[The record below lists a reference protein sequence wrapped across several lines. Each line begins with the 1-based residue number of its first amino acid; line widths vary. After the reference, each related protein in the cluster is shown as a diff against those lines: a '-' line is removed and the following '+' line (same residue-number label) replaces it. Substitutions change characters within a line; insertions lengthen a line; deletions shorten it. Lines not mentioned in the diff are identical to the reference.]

1 MRFLKKLL
9 KRLLIGT
16 VVLVALL
23 AVAYFVLDKPL
34 PQGREGQEAEA
45 LADKLLATVNLQAWD
60 TLAYVSWFSTR
71 SDRGYLWDKVHNQ
84 VECKWKN
91 HRCLVRPDAG
101 TGLAYTDDKLVSG
114 EEADALIKS
123 AIHWFWNDSFWMT
136 GYFKVRD
143 PGTSRKVVDLPEGGQ
158 GLLVQYSSGGTT
170 PGDAYLWKL
179 DAQGR
184 PTGWQMWTQVL
195 PIGGLSFTWEGWQ
208 TLPGGA
214 QISTSKS
221 GSILTIKQKD
231 LKGGQSLAAIGV
243 TADPFAA
250 LQ

>member
-1 MRFLKKLL
+1 MRFL
-9 KRLLIGT
+9 KRLLIGLL
-16 VVLVALL
+16 VLVALL
-23 AVAYFVLDKPL
+23 AVGYFILDKPL
-34 PQGREGQEAEA
+34 PEGKEGPAAEA
-45 LADKLLATVNLQAWD
+45 LADKLLAAVNLPAWD
-60 TLAYVSWFSTR
+60 TLGYVSFASARSGRAYV
-71 SDRGYLWDKVHNQ
+71 WDKTHNM
-84 VECKWKN
+84 VESKWKT

-101 TGLAYTDDKLVSG
+101 TGLAYTDGKLLDGTAAQELVK
-114 EEADALIKS
+114 E
-123 AIHWFWNDSFWMT
+123 AIHWFWNDSFWLC

-143 PGTSRKVVDLPEGGQ
+143 PGTTRKVVALEEGGE

-214 QISTSKS
+214 QIPTSKK
-221 GSILTIKQKD
+221 GTVLSIDQEN
-231 LKGGQSLAAIGV
+231 LKGGQSLAAIGLS
-243 TADPFAA
+243 ADLFAE
-250 LQ
+250 LH